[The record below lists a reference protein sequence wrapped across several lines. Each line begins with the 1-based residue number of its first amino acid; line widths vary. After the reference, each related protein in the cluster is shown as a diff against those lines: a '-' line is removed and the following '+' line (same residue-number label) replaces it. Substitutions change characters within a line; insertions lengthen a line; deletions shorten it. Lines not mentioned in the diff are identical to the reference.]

1 MKRSAQAVWRNGGKS
16 GKGSLTTDSKALDNT
31 SYSFATRFENER
43 GTNPEE
49 LIAAAHAGCFSMALA
64 FMLEGAG
71 FKATQIETQASLNLQ
86 NPNQQGWVVTD
97 IHLDVNA
104 NIPNIDAA
112 RLSELAENAKANCP
126 ISKLL
131 NAKITMSAHL
141 AEQKAA

>member
-1 MKRSAQAVWRNGGKS
+1 MKRSAQAVWKNGGKS
-16 GKGSLTTDSKALDNT
+16 GKGTLTTDSVALDHAP
-31 SYSFATRFENER
+31 YSFLTRFENEK

-71 FKATQIETQASLNLQ
+71 FKADQIETSATVNLQ

-97 IHLDVNA
+97 IHLSVNA
-104 NIPNIDAA
+104 RVPNLDAQ
-112 RLSELAENAKANCP
+112 RFNEIAENAKANCP

-131 NAKITMSAHL
+131 NAKITLSTQF